1 MKSLSK
7 IDSGDAPV
15 FLDTSV
21 VINLLAAG
29 CMETIQT
36 VLNRPLMVPEEVAGE
51 LTHDPRDN
59 SNGRVLL
66 ADLKQR
72 GLISIHQLTPEQ
84 SVHFFTL
91 VSAESPDDLGDGEAA
106 TLACAINQGNA
117 AIDER
122 KARRIATRDHSSVTL
137 FSSLDILCSPQAYRF
152 YGTEAVEDMVRKAIK
167 IGRMR
172 IPPEWRLF
180 TASLMAPAGAPSLSL
195 KVNT

>member
-7 IDSGDAPV
+7 IEAGASPV

-29 CMETIQT
+29 CMGTIQT
-36 VLNRPLMVPEEVAGE
+36 ALNRPLIIPEEVAGE
-51 LTHDPRDN
+51 LTRDPRDN
-59 SNGRVLL
+59 SSGRALL

-72 GLISIHQLTPEQ
+72 ECISIHQLTSEQ
-84 SVHFFTL
+84 SAHFFTL

-106 TLACAINQGNA
+106 TLACAINYGKA

-122 KARRIATRDHSSVTL
+122 KARRIAARDHSNVML
-137 FSSLDILCSPQAYRF
+137 FSSLDILCSAQSYQF
-152 YGTEAVEDMVRKAIK
+152 YGAEAVEDMVRKAIT

-180 TASLMAPAGAPSLSL
+180 TASLMTPVDTSIRSVLPNA
-195 KVNT
+195 